1 MEYLEPEIAR
11 TRKGLRLVLTA
22 GVPGPWGEAAKSIF
36 SLKGIAYLPVR
47 QTAGESSPAL
57 LAWTGHAN
65 APQAVLD
72 DEPARTGWAEI
83 LLLAE
88 RLSTST
94 SPALIPDDPHER
106 ALLFGLCF
114 EICGEDGL
122 GWHRRLQIMDGML
135 SLPDA
140 ATHPALETAR
150 VIGRRY
156 GYSREAADRSSR
168 RVRQIIRLFSEQLAA
183 QTRRGS
189 EYLVG
194 QQLSAADI
202 YWSTF
207 AAMLMPMPD
216 ALCPMPAP
224 MRASYAALPPE
235 VAAALDPVLFEH
247 RDRIYA
253 KHLKLPVEF

>member
-1 MEYLEPEIAR
+1 MEYLEPEVAR
-11 TRKGLRLVLTA
+11 DRRGLRLVLTA

-36 SLKGIAYLPVR
+36 HLKRIEYLPVR
-47 QTAGESSPAL
+47 QTAGESNPAL

-88 RLSTST
+88 RLKP
-94 SPALIPDDPHER
+94 SPSLIPERPEDR
-106 ALLFGLCF
+106 ALMFGLAF

-122 GWHRRLQIMDGML
+122 GWHRRLQIMDEFLGR
-135 SLPDA
+135 PGA
-140 ATHPALETAR
+140 EANPALETSR
-150 VIGRRY
+150 IIGKRY
-156 GYSREAADRSSR
+156 GYSREAAARSTR
-168 RVRQIIRLFSEQLAA
+168 RVLEIVRLFAGQLTA
-183 QTRRGS
+183 QARRGS

-194 QQLSAADI
+194 DRISAVDV

-207 AAMLMPMPD
+207 AAMLRPMAAD
-216 ALCPMPAP
+216 LCPMPEA
-224 MRASYAALPPE
+224 MRASYASLPAE
-235 VAAALDPVLFEH
+235 IAQALDPILFAH

-253 KHLKLPVEF
+253 KHLVLPLEF

>member
-1 MEYLEPEIAR
+1 MEYLEPDIAR
-11 TRKGLRLVLTA
+11 NRRGLRLVLTA

-36 SLKGIAYLPVR
+36 GLKGIEYLPVR
-47 QTAGESSPAL
+47 QTAGESNPAL
-57 LAWTGHAN
+57 IAWTGHAN

-88 RLSTST
+88 RLAKA
-94 SPALIPDDPHER
+94 PALIPDDPHER

-122 GWHRRLQIMDGML
+122 GWHRRLQMMDGML
-135 SLPDA
+135 RLPEA
-140 ATHPALETAR
+140 ATHPGLETAR

-168 RVRQIIRLFSEQLAA
+168 RIRQILRLFSEQLAA
-183 QTRRGS
+183 QARRGS
-189 EYLVG
+189 AYLIG
-194 QQLSAADI
+194 QQVSAADV

-207 AAMLMPMPD
+207 AAMLKPMPES
-216 ALCPMPAP
+216 LCPMPAP
-224 MRASYAALPPE
+224 MRASYEALTPE
-235 VAAALDPVLFEH
+235 ISAALDPALLAH

-253 KHLKLPVEF
+253 EHLKLPVEF

>member
-11 TRKGLRLVLTA
+11 NRSGLRLVLTA

-36 SLKGIAYLPVR
+36 TLKGIDFLPVR
-47 QTAGESSPAL
+47 QTAGEADPAL
-57 LAWTGHAN
+57 IAWTGHAN

-88 RLSTST
+88 RLAPT
-94 SPALIPDDPHER
+94 PALIPDDPHER

-122 GWHRRLQIMDGML
+122 GWHRRLQMMDGML

-156 GYSREAADRSSR
+156 GYSREAAERSSK
-168 RVRQIIRLFSEQLAA
+168 RVLQILRLFSEQLSA
-183 QTRRGS
+183 QARKGS
-189 EYLVG
+189 SYLVG
-194 QQLSAADI
+194 RQISAADV

-207 AAMLMPMPD
+207 AAMLKPMPE

-224 MRASYAALPPE
+224 MRASYATLTPE
-235 VAAALDPVLFEH
+235 IAAALDPALFEH

>member
-1 MEYLEPEIAR
+1 MEYLEPEVAR
-11 TRKGLRLVLTA
+11 TRRGLRLVLTA

-36 SLKGIAYLPVR
+36 HLKRIEYLPVR
-47 QTAGESSPAL
+47 QTAGESNPAL
-57 LAWTGHAN
+57 IAWTGHAN

-88 RLSTST
+88 RLAPTPS
-94 SPALIPDDPHER
+94 LIPERPQDR
-106 ALLFGLCF
+106 ALMFGLAF

-122 GWHRRLQIMDGML
+122 GWHRRLQIMDTFLGQPGAE
-135 SLPDA
+135 S
-140 ATHPALETAR
+140 HPALETSR
-150 VIGRRY
+150 IIGRRY
-156 GYSREAADRSSR
+156 GYSREAAARSSR
-168 RVRQIIRLFSEQLAA
+168 RVLEIVRLFSDQLAA
-183 QTRRGS
+183 QAKRGS

-194 QQLSAADI
+194 DRISAVDV

-207 AAMLMPMPD
+207 AAMLRPMPAELCPMPD
-216 ALCPMPAP
+216 A

-235 VAAALDPVLFEH
+235 IASALDPALFAH

-253 KHLKLPVEF
+253 RHLVLPLEF

>member
-1 MEYLEPEIAR
+1 MDYLEPAIAR
-11 TRKGLRLVLTA
+11 TRNGLRLVLTA

-36 SLKGIAYLPVR
+36 SLKGIEYLPVR
-47 QTAGESSPAL
+47 QTAGETNPAL

-88 RLSTST
+88 RLSQT
-94 SPALIPDDPHER
+94 PALIPDDPHER
-106 ALLFGLCF
+106 ALSFGLCF

-122 GWHRRLQIMDGML
+122 GWHRRLQIMNGML
-135 SLPDA
+135 SLPGA
-140 ATHPALETAR
+140 ATHPGLETAR
-150 VIGRRY
+150 VLGKRY
-156 GYSREAADRSSR
+156 GYSPEAAARSSR
-168 RVRQIIRLFSEQLAA
+168 RVRQIMRLFTEQLADQA
-183 QTRRGS
+183 RKGS
-189 EYLVG
+189 AYLVG
-194 QQLSAADI
+194 QQLSAVDI
-202 YWSTF
+202 YWATF
-207 AAMLMPMPD
+207 AAMLKPMPD
-216 ALCPMPAP
+216 DLCPMPAP

-235 VAAALDPVLFEH
+235 VAAELDPVLLEH

>member
-1 MEYLEPEIAR
+1 MEYLEPEVAR
-11 TRKGLRLVLTA
+11 TRPGLRLVLTA
-22 GVPGPWGEAAKSIF
+22 GVPGPWGEAAKAIF
-36 SLKGIAYLPVR
+36 SVKGIAYLPVR
-47 QTAGESSPAL
+47 QTAGEADPAL

-65 APQAVLD
+65 APQAVQD

-88 RLSTST
+88 RLA
-94 SPALIPDDPHER
+94 PAPSLIPEDPHER
-106 ALLFGLCF
+106 ALAFGLGF

-122 GWHRRLQIMDGML
+122 GWHRRLQMMHGML

-140 ATHPALETAR
+140 QTHPALETAR

-156 GYSREAADRSSR
+156 SYSREAALRSSER
-168 RVRQIIRLFSEQLAA
+168 IRQILRLFSEQLAA
-183 QTRRGS
+183 QKKKGS

-194 QQLSAADI
+194 RTLSAVDL

-207 AAMLMPMPD
+207 AAMLKPLPHD
-216 ALCPMPAP
+216 LCPMPAP
-224 MRASYAALPPE
+224 MRASYESLPPE
-235 VAAALDPVLFEH
+235 IAAALDPALLAH